1 MSKTLWHTI
10 QIKVPKEMV
19 ELTKSGKVSVKKTLT
34 KTLNI
39 SRSNKSPAIKLIPS
53 SDNKPHIVNDG
64 KEWDVDVLKERMAK
78 ARAMRK
84 KNANKN
90 IFEPAVKRMVNLNKF
105 EGNIIKRA
113 RELGAVKKAKKL
125 KTHYQYMST
134 LDKFRGLEN
143 SVLTQANN
151 DPVKRQELI
160 NKYSSKIKELKTLLD
175 EYHPDRTE
183 SHIFLYEPEY
193 TPPSGYSKRKTAT
206 RNRVKP
212 TQTKIIKFG
221 DIRGNM
227 PERKMKG
234 RYDLRSYKPAADDIY
249 TQIIEYYWKHAYEFM
264 EPQEIPTQDE
274 LINISK
280 LLYQL
285 TKKYYVVQSRASN
298 GNVKGADELLWDI
311 IDRITNDQYKIIM
324 KVAYHDGI
332 NKNHKLLYQAC
343 NIHKKKL
350 EDDYNEE
357 VKKINAYREERK
369 NMTPEAK
376 QKEKEFF
383 NKLSRNEL
391 IM

>member
-1 MSKTLWHTI
+1 
-10 QIKVPKEMV
+10 
-19 ELTKSGKVSVKKTLT
+19 
-34 KTLNI
+34 
-39 SRSNKSPAIKLIPS
+39 
-53 SDNKPHIVNDG
+53 
-64 KEWDVDVLKERMAK
+64 
-78 ARAMRK
+78 
-84 KNANKN
+84 
-90 IFEPAVKRMVNLNKF
+90 MVNLNKF

-113 RELGAVKKAKKL
+113 RELGEVKNSPVIQNILVKLNEIKQYEVNNTFDPNYDKTLNMMIKKYNDLIDLKVDNYLIPLAEQVRYGKERNPILNQIKYIKKL
-125 KTHYQYMST
+125 KIKPSQN
-134 LDKFRGLEN
+134 KEPILEQKTK
-143 SVLTQANN
+143 VL
-151 DPVKRQELI
+151 
-160 NKYSSKIKELKTLLD
+160 
-175 EYHPDRTE
+175 
-183 SHIFLYEPEY
+183 
-193 TPPSGYSKRKTAT
+193 
-206 RNRVKP
+206 
-212 TQTKIIKFG
+212 KFG

-249 TQIIEYYWKHAYEFM
+249 THIIEYYWKHAYEFM
-264 EPQEIPTQDE
+264 DPQERPTQDE

-324 KVAYHDGI
+324 KIAYHDGI

-357 VKKINAYREERK
+357 VKKTNAYREERK

-376 QKEKEFF
+376 QKEKDFF